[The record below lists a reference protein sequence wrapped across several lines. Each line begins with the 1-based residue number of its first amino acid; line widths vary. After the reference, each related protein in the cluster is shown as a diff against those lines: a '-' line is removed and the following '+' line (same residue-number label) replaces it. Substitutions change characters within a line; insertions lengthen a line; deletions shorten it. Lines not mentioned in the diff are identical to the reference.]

1 MVSYISAHGNANGEK
16 HRHSAKLLAVSFFI
30 GVTTGL
36 LVLGTAA
43 AYFGRL
49 LVRWSVGF
57 AIATAVISI
66 LAGLVALFGPFVRRR
81 VPNPEIKKRGGIGGA
96 FMYGLLFTIATI
108 TTSAGPLM
116 LLLTIAAAVGKPVY
130 GAGLSLAYG
139 IGRGLPFLLVG
150 LFAGRVAGWL
160 ARLERGRRVAEVIS
174 GIALIAVGA
183 YFLRLAT
190 QIA

>member
-1 MVSYISAHGNANGEK
+1 MVSYISAHGNANGDK
-16 HRHSAKLLAVSFFI
+16 HRHSAKLIAVSFFL
-30 GVTTGL
+30 GLTTGL

-49 LVRWSVGF
+49 LARWSASF
-57 AIATAVISI
+57 AIATALVLIV
-66 LAGLVALFGPFVRRR
+66 AGGIALFGPFVRRR

-96 FMYGLLFTIATI
+96 FVYGLLFTVATI

-139 IGRGLPFLLVG
+139 VGRGLPFLLVG
-150 LFAGRVAGWL
+150 LFAGRIAGWL
-160 ARLERGRRVAEVIS
+160 TRLERGRRVAEIVS
-174 GIALIAVGA
+174 GVALIVVGA